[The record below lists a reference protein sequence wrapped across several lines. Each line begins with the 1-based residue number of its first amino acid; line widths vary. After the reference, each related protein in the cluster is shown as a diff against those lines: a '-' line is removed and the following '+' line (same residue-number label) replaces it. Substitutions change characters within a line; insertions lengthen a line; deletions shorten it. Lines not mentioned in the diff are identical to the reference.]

1 MIGDA
6 AHGSGSR
13 PSTWSVP
20 GQAARR
26 QQHHEE
32 QRRGREADDD
42 GGQDERLRQRIG
54 VLRGIAGR
62 ARRQDGSGSGT
73 QPPHRDDEEIDRI
86 GEQRQADDHLKC
98 AWPQDQPHARA
109 RERSDAEERG

>member
-1 MIGDA
+1 MRLTARLPAVD
-6 AHGSGSR
+6 
-13 PSTWSVP
+13 VVCP

-26 QQHHEE
+26 QQDHEE

-42 GGQDERLRQRIG
+42 GSQDERLRQRIG

-62 ARRQDGSGSGT
+62 ARRQDGAAPVRSRPIAT
-73 QPPHRDDEEIDRI
+73 MKRLTI

-109 RERSDAEERG
+109 RERSDAEGG